1 MNWKDI
7 MKKDYGDTRLRRFNE
22 FFNEFVEA
30 LTDSFIE
37 EELEDY
43 SRKRKLDSDNK
54 DDEDIQQ
61 NYKNLEIA
69 LNEVLYD
76 DLSYNIA
83 KELDK
88 KLNEIF
94 NTKDE
99 LGNIIVLSEV
109 IDRNEAKLDSRNL
122 EW

>member
-43 SRKRKLDSDNK
+43 ARKRKLDSDNK

-109 IDRNEAKLDSRNL
+109 IDRNEAKLESRNL

>member
-1 MNWKDI
+1 MSWKDI
-7 MKKDYGDTRLRRFNE
+7 MKKDYGDTRLRRFND

>member
-1 MNWKDI
+1 MSWKDI

-22 FFNEFVEA
+22 FFNEFVEE

-69 LNEVLYD
+69 LKEVLYD
-76 DLSYNIA
+76 DLSNNIA
-83 KELDK
+83 MKLDE
-88 KLNEIF
+88 KLQEIF
-94 NTKDE
+94 TEKDE
-99 LGNIIVLSEV
+99 LGNLLVLLEV
-109 IDRNEAKLDSRNL
+109 IERNEAKLDSRNL

>member
-43 SRKRKLDSDNK
+43 ARKRKLDSDNK

>member
-109 IDRNEAKLDSRNL
+109 IERNEAELESRNL